1 MQHIEYLLIILPE
14 VFPQDGL
21 IYAFDLDD
29 ILRYGV
35 GTVLVD
41 EPLCNVIVYGV
52 LWFLVE
58 HEDEEF
64 CLFVEALV
72 LVDVVEFSHQVAV
85 SVLFIEPPSL

>member
-1 MQHIEYLLIILPE
+1 MQHIEHLLIILPE
-14 VFPQDGL
+14 VFSQDGL

-29 ILRYGV
+29 ILSYGV

-41 EPLCNVIVYGV
+41 ESLCNVIVDGV

-64 CLFVEALV
+64 CLFVETFI
-72 LVDVVEFSHQVAV
+72 LVDVVEFSHQVAIP
-85 SVLFIEPPSL
+85 VLFIKPPPL